1 MGHTRAANAYLR
13 VQARGLARLV
23 SSSRLRASVN
33 AEPLLRR
40 AVPLL
45 IVVFLAAVAAGAFV
59 QIFDD
64 RRQAI
69 ADTEQEFVAACAG
82 RERSACASAR
92 GPETETAKVRAA
104 LTDALPARAHRF
116 ERRFIVTDSGGR
128 VIAAEPA
135 GTLPLNEHLTDLL
148 GTSRALA
155 MLAGSGEAF
164 PLALRRHGIHRRRA
178 RTARPA
184 RPDRRVSAEG
194 ERAATLARG
203 FHHHR
208 NARRR
213 RPASS
218 C

>member
-1 MGHTRAANAYLR
+1 RPAYE
-13 VQARGLARLV
+13 RL
-23 SSSRLRASVN
+23 LN

-45 IVVFLAAVAAGAFV
+45 IVVFLAAVAAGAAV

-69 ADTEQEFVAACAG
+69 ADTEQELSLLVLAASEAL
-82 RERSACASAR
+82 AR
-92 GPETETAKVRAA
+92 QLGADTDPAKVRAA
-104 LTDALPARAHRF
+104 LAATLPARASRF
-116 ERRFIVTDSGGR
+116 ERRFVVTDAGGR

-164 PLALRRHGIHRRRA
+164 PLTQSDGTEA
-178 RTARPA
+178 
-184 RPDRRVSAEG
+184 VVVV
-194 ERAATLARG
+194 
-203 FHHHR
+203 
-208 NARRR
+208 
-213 RPASS
+213 
-218 C
+218 